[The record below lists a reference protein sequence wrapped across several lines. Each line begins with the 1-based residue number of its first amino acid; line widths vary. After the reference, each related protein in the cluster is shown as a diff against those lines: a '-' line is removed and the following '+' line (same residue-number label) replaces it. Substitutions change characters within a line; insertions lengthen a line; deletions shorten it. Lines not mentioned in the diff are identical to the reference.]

1 MDTLYTLK
9 DRNQRYYAA
18 QVPGG
23 RTDCPDRA
31 DTLTL
36 DKVREVMKR
45 PAMAGSCWQMEPAAK
60 TKSTPAPLRPFD
72 CFPTPRPEVQAGSE
86 LPSRSAVPLS
96 PALGRLASSLRAFL
110 TQQKGQ
116 LEARRDQLRGRKD
129 SLLQQAAANQLTGQ
143 ALTQFY
149 QQLQN
154 TLLESAQAEQD
165 LALAVEL
172 LSAPDDNQ
180 LLQSL
185 QRAQKGGAA

>member
-72 CFPTPRPEVQAGSE
+72 CFPTPRPEVQAGSAPAPVPAPPSDGAPSPSE
-86 LPSRSAVPLS
+86 LPSRSAAPLS

-116 LEARRDQLRGRKD
+116 LEARRDQLRGR
-129 SLLQQAAANQLTGQ
+129 
-143 ALTQFY
+143 
-149 QQLQN
+149 
-154 TLLESAQAEQD
+154 
-165 LALAVEL
+165 
-172 LSAPDDNQ
+172 
-180 LLQSL
+180 
-185 QRAQKGGAA
+185 